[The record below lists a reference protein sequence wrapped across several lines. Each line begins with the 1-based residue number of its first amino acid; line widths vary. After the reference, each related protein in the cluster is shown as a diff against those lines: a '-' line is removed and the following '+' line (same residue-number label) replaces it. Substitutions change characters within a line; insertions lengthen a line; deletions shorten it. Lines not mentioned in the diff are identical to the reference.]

1 MKYYPFQ
8 HNLSPGQGRE
18 IPTKTTEEAIES
30 DEEGVDQPDSLVI
43 ADEDDNDEAED
54 GLAAF
59 RRTVSS

>member
-1 MKYYPFQ
+1 ML
-8 HNLSPGQGRE
+8 HLNSSIPGQGRV
-18 IPTKTTEEAIES
+18 IPANNKTTEEAFDS

-43 ADEDDNDEAED
+43 ADEDDIDEAED